1 MKISDLP
8 NKEFKTT
15 IIKFS
20 PRSGEQ
26 GMNQVKILSTNIENG
41 RMHQTEIT
49 QLENTVTELKSSTER
64 IAYSTTRKSQWPGI
78 QYAWKYPVR
87 SARRQKNGKEG
98 EACLGDL
105 WATMKI
111 NNLYNTG
118 ISEGKEKGTEDD
130 FKGFLSS
137 ASQWLNEDGE
147 NNIRNSIFDMLT
159 FKYLI
164 QVEIWIRKA
173 RYTSPVNRD

>member
-49 QLENTVTELKSSTER
+49 QLENTVTELKCSRKGVNSKPDEAEER
-64 IAYSTTRKSQWPGI
+64 IDQSEK
-78 QYAWKYPVR
+78 
-87 SARRQKNGKEG
+87 QKKKKKDLTIY
-98 EACLGDL
+98 CL
-105 WATMKI
+105 
-111 NNLYNTG
+111 
-118 ISEGKEKGTEDD
+118 
-130 FKGFLSS
+130 
-137 ASQWLNEDGE
+137 
-147 NNIRNSIFDMLT
+147 
-159 FKYLI
+159 
-164 QVEIWIRKA
+164 
-173 RYTSPVNRD
+173 